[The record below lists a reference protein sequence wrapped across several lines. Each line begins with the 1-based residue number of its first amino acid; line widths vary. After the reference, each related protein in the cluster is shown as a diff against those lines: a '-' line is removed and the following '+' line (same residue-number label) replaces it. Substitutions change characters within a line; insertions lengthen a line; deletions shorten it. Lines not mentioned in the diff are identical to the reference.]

1 MTEDHVVRNRA
12 AWDRFAEE
20 FVEPGRRSWASDEP
34 TWGTWG
40 VPEVK
45 VGMLIDVAGLDTIEL
60 GCGTGYVSAR
70 LARRGT
76 RKGMRMPISRR
87 CCCLAAGVTKR
98 SPRSR

>member
-60 GCGTGYVSAR
+60 GCGTGYVSAW
-70 LARRGT
+70 LARRGARPVGLDNSPVQLAT
-76 RKGMRMPISRR
+76 ARQFQSELGLPSR
-87 CCCLAAGVTKR
+87 
-98 SPRSR
+98 

>member
-1 MTEDHVVRNRA
+1 VTDDHVVRNRA

-60 GCGTGYVSAR
+60 GCGTGYVSAW
-70 LARRGT
+70 LARRGARPVGLDNSPVQLAT
-76 RKGMRMPISRR
+76 ARQFQSELGPSR
-87 CCCLAAGVTKR
+87 
-98 SPRSR
+98 